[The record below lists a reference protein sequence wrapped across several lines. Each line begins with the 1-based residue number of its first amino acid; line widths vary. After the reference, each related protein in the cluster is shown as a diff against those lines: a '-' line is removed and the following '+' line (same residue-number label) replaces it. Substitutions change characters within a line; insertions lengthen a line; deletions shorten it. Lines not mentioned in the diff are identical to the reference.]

1 MNFGFLST
9 LDNLLLPYTI
19 KKAKDLGIKNIFV
32 FLDEKGESK
41 KDKKI
46 FQKRTKGRFGDDT
59 KSNDYLLELSDL
71 NVPFYF
77 VSNHNSDLSIELY
90 SLLNIDC
97 LINAG
102 TPRKISKK
110 LLNKKII
117 PQGVLNLHPGKLPEY
132 RGCSA
137 VEWAILNDDQIFN
150 TVHYMEEDYDTGPL
164 IKTEPYQFESNS
176 TYVDI
181 RSEVYLK
188 GINLLCDVIKK
199 IQNKE
204 FSYKDAQKQD
214 DSKAQYWNPIPED
227 IEDSSIEKANNKM
240 YSYQNL
246 GNR

>member
-19 KKAKDLGIKNIFV
+19 KNAKNLEIKNIFV
-32 FLDEKGESK
+32 FLDEKGTSE

-46 FQKRTKGRFGDDT
+46 FQKRTKGRFGDD
-59 KSNDYLLELSDL
+59 KESNDYLLALSNL

-77 VSNHNSDLSIELY
+77 VDNHNSDLSIELY
-90 SLLNIDC
+90 SLLKIDC

-110 LLNKKII
+110 LLNKEII

-137 VEWAILNDDQIFN
+137 VEWAIINDDQIFN
-150 TVHYMEEDYDTGPL
+150 TVHYMEEDYDTGP
-164 IKTEPYQFESNS
+164 IISTEPYQFESNS

-181 RSEVYLK
+181 RSEVFLK
-188 GINLLCDVIKK
+188 GINLLLDTVKK

-204 FSYKDAQKQD
+204 FSYNDAQKQNNL
-214 DSKAQYWNPIPED
+214 KAKYWNPIPEN

-240 YSYQNL
+240 YAYQNL
-246 GNR
+246 GNK

>member
-9 LDNLLLPYTI
+9 LDSLLLPYTI
-19 KKAKDLGIKNIFV
+19 KNAKNLGIKNIFV
-32 FLDEKGESK
+32 FLDEKGVSK
-41 KDKKI
+41 KDKTI
-46 FQKRTKGRFGDDT
+46 FQKRTNGRFGDDR
-59 KSNDYLLELSDL
+59 KSNDYLLALSNL

-77 VSNHNSDLSIELY
+77 VNNHNSDASVELY
-90 SLLNIDC
+90 SVLKIDC

-110 LLNKKII
+110 LLNKEII
-117 PQGVLNLHPGKLPEY
+117 PQGVINIHPGKLPEY

-137 VEWAILNDDQIFN
+137 VEWAIHNDDQIFN

-181 RSEVYLK
+181 RSQVYLK
-188 GINLLCDVIKK
+188 GINLLCVAIRN

-204 FSYKDAQKQD
+204 FSYKDAQKQGNL
-214 DSKAQYWNPIPED
+214 KAQYWAPIPENL
-227 IEDSSIEKANNKM
+227 EDSSIEKANKKM
-240 YSYQNL
+240 YIYQNL
-246 GNR
+246 GNK